1 MHAALARFRRAQ
13 GTPSCISA
21 STAARLPVRVVV
33 SDSETKSS
41 VRIMRVPRIPGLAG
55 GPKIILLPPPPGRT
69 VKAHATTTA
78 LWMRSYGS
86 VLVRVP
92 AFG

>member
-1 MHAALARFRRAQ
+1 
-13 GTPSCISA
+13 
-21 STAARLPVRVVV
+21 
-33 SDSETKSS
+33 
-41 VRIMRVPRIPGLAG
+41 MRVPRIPGLAG

-86 VLVRVP
+86 VPVRVP
-92 AFG
+92 AFGWTSGQPFPTEVTALRR